1 MQGEIGKGTLISAI
15 DSAKV
20 ARLIAKRRGDGISN
34 RRVNASVIEPLRA
47 ILRRAS
53 EVWCQPVNRVK
64 WKDHVLEET
73 QERVREATPD
83 EEAVLL
89 EAMRSDYVPA
99 LRFALLTGC
108 RRAEIVGLTW
118 SRVNFFNNQVTVTG
132 KRGKSRTIPLTEE
145 ARELLWRLRG
155 HQAEAV
161 FTYVAVRTREG
172 RERGNRA
179 DARPA
184 TSLSTAPAVEP
195 RSARDGRGRSML
207 TESHRQTAS

>member
-1 MQGEIGKGTLISAI
+1 
-15 DSAKV
+15 
-20 ARLIAKRRGDGISN
+20 
-34 RRVNASVIEPLRA
+34 
-47 ILRRAS
+47 
-53 EVWCQPVNRVK
+53 
-64 WKDHVLEET
+64 
-73 QERVREATPD
+73 
-83 EEAVLL
+83 
-89 EAMRSDYVPA
+89 MRSDYVPA